1 MKQVRNI
8 LWGVALVAAGV
19 LLGLNA
25 LEITHINIFFDGWW
39 TVFILVPCVIGLFS
53 EKDKMGNIIGIIVG
67 LLLLAGCQD
76 WLSFDLLWKLA
87 VPAVV
92 VLIGLKI
99 IFKDLF
105 AHKAQKGFDAAQ
117 SVAGKLPQYAATFS
131 GQKVNFAGQVFT
143 GADMTAV
150 FGGIDCDLRGAI
162 INNDVPIR
170 LTAVFGG
177 IDVIVPA
184 GVQVKVVSNSLF
196 GGVSNKYQNSNVE
209 GAPTVYV
216 HASCIFGGADLK

>member
-1 MKQVRNI
+1 VKQVRNI

-25 LEITHINIFFDGWW
+25 LELTHINIFFDGWW

-105 AHKAQKGFDAAQ
+105 AHKVQQGFDAAQ